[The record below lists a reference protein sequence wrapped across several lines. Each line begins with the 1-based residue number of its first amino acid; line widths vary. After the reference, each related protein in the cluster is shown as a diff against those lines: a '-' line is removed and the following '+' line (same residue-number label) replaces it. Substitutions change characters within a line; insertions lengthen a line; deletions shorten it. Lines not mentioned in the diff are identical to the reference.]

1 MNQLRCPTSLLSV
14 FPLARTGARLSP
26 WSGLEAEMDRLFAAA
41 LGAEGPA
48 TFPVDVYADASA
60 THVRAALPGCRREDL
75 RIELADGQLT
85 LSVVPPAPAAG
96 KVAPA
101 SPADPIAGGAA
112 TSSPVEPV
120 PGKAATASPVEPVPG
135 KAVTAS
141 SVEPIARRTL
151 AVPEDTADDQVAATY
166 VDGILTVTLPRR
178 PAAAPR
184 RIQINAA

>member
-1 MNQLRCPTSLLSV
+1 MNSLRSSLLPVWSV
-14 FPLARTGARLSP
+14 ARSGARLSP
-26 WSGLEAEMDRLFAAA
+26 WSGLEAEMDRLFASA
-41 LGAEGPA
+41 LGADGPA

-85 LSVVPPAPAAG
+85 LSVVPPAP
-96 KVAPA
+96 VA
-101 SPADPIAGGAA
+101 GAA
-112 TSSPVEPV
+112 APSSPVEPV
-120 PGKAATASPVEPVPG
+120 AGEAAPPSSVEPVPG

-141 SVEPIARRTL
+141 PVEPVPGEAATASPVEPIARRTL
-151 AVPEDTADDQVAATY
+151 AVPEDTAADQVSASY

-184 RIQINAA
+184 RIEIRAA

>member
-1 MNQLRCPTSLLSV
+1 MNSLRSSLLPAWPFTRS
-14 FPLARTGARLSP
+14 GARLSP

-75 RIELADGQLT
+75 RIELVDGQLT

-96 KVAPA
+96 EAA
-101 SPADPIAGGAA
+101 SP
-112 TSSPVEPV
+112 SPVEPV
-120 PGKAATASPVEPVPG
+120 PGEAATASPVEPV
-135 KAVTAS
+135 
-141 SVEPIARRTL
+141 ARRTL
-151 AVPEDTADDQVAATY
+151 AVPEDTAADQVAATY

-184 RIQINAA
+184 RIEIRAA

>member
-85 LSVVPPAPAAG
+85 LSVVPPAPAA
-96 KVAPA
+96 PA
-101 SPADPIAGGAA
+101 AGAA
-112 TSSPVEPV
+112 APSSPVEPV
-120 PGKAATASPVEPVPG
+120 AGEAA
-135 KAVTAS
+135 TAS
-141 SVEPIARRTL
+141 SVEPVARRTV

-178 PAAAPR
+178 PATRPR

>member
-41 LGAEGPA
+41 LGAAGPA

-96 KVAPA
+96 KAAPA

-112 TSSPVEPV
+112 TASPVEPV
-120 PGKAATASPVEPVPG
+120 PGKAA
-135 KAVTAS
+135 TAS

>member
-1 MNQLRCPTSLLSV
+1 MYQLRSSLLPAWS
-14 FPLARTGARLSP
+14 LARSGTRLSP

-48 TFPVDVYADASA
+48 TFPVDVYTDDSA

-85 LSVVPPAPAAG
+85 LSMVPPAPAGDAQPDA
-96 KVAPA
+96 APA
-101 SPADPIAGGAA
+101 A
-112 TSSPVEPV
+112 PV
-120 PGKAATASPVEPVPG
+120 AL
-135 KAVTAS
+135 
-141 SVEPIARRTL
+141 RTL
-151 AVPEDTADDQVAATY
+151 AVPEDTADDQVSATY

-178 PAAAPR
+178 PAAQPR

>member
-85 LSVVPPAPAAG
+85 LSVVPPAPVAG
-96 KVAPA
+96 KAAPS
-101 SPADPIAGGAA
+101 SPVEPVAGGAA

-120 PGKAATASPVEPVPG
+120 PGKAATASPVEP
-135 KAVTAS
+135 
-141 SVEPIARRTL
+141 IARRTL

-166 VDGILTVTLPRR
+166 VEGILTVTLPRR